1 MCHIKKFDLK
11 AYILI
16 HRRVETQ
23 IFGLDLCILEKKGVN
38 LATIVVN
45 KNLDRFLCGSV
56 DS

>member
-16 HRRVETQ
+16 YRRIETQ
-23 IFGLDLCILEKKGVN
+23 FFGLDLCILEKKGVN